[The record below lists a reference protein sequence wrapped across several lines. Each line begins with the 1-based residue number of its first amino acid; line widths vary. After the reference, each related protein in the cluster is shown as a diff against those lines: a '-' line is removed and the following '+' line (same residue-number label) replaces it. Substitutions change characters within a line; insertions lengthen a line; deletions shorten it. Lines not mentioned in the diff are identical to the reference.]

1 MIVLEAESSHT
12 VRGFHA
18 MLAVCRTEVERDI
31 VLPVAEELAR
41 HAGAQL
47 ELARLAACEQRADV
61 VVMSAAHAR
70 RAARRLLDA
79 STAVVVVPPRPESAT
94 RLVRIGIG
102 YDGGGPAD
110 AALLTACALVAA
122 RPGQVSHV
130 DVVHVDDSAS
140 GVAARRTSSA
150 LVAQPLSN
158 GGSGRSARRSRP
170 PSEPCGRSEIRPA
183 SWRSSPP
190 SLIYSWWGRADAR
203 RCDARS
209 REVSPPSS
217 SRRRAARCW
226 SYRPLGLASRS

>member
-1 MIVLEAESSHT
+1 MIVLEAESPHT
-12 VRGFHA
+12 VRGFYR

-140 GVAARRTSSA
+140 GVCGEED
-150 LVAQPLSN
+150 VV
-158 GGSGRSARRSRP
+158 RS
-170 PSEPCGRSEIRPA
+170 
-183 SWRSSPP
+183 
-190 SLIYSWWGRADAR
+190 
-203 RCDARS
+203 
-209 REVSPPSS
+209 
-217 SRRRAARCW
+217 RRAAVIEW
-226 SYRPLGLASRS
+226 WLGEVGTQIPAPRPSPAADRRSGRRAGAALLRA